1 MESYPGCCCIW
12 LVPKE
17 ELQSAP
23 MRRMSF
29 LLFLFTHLAR
39 FSKNSFQSDSELV
52 DVGAYA
58 DIRKIYFFRNL
69 GLIEDFFF
77 QYVDKIT
84 GFVIGLKK
92 NPEQF

>member
-29 LLFLFTHLAR
+29 LLFLFTQLAR

-58 DIRKIYFFRNL
+58 DIRKIEFVLEVHNL
-69 GLIEDFFF
+69 IAIIRGPKSL
-77 QYVDKIT
+77 
-84 GFVIGLKK
+84 
-92 NPEQF
+92 